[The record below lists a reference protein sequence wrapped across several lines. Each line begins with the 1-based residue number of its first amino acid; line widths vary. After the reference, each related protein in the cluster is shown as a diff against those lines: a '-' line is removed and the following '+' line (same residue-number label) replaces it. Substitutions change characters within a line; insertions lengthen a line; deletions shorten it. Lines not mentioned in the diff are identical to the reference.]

1 MFETFKSPYRVV
13 FQSEVKQVNLF
24 SNIRLCA
31 FSLVEMLMALLVA
44 SLLMAALAPV
54 MTKKMKENINVA
66 GVSGG
71 GRAPAVFKCWDYDN
85 PELQLAGDGSSYKV
99 LPTPYPV
106 DDAWNINFILASGGG
121 GGAGATIPNETFHEY
136 DSTGELKIEPEM
148 DEVNIVSMIG
158 GGAGGGGGAAVF
170 SGSTCKGAPSADKC
184 ECMGSTYDSGNNVC
198 VSSNLGSKNL
208 TNATSA
214 CSKVTPSNKWTLPT
228 TTQLSRWDT
237 NLRTALNIASGNTVW
252 SQTSGQGACISQA
265 TQYSCYCN
273 GTYRSGY
280 SSSSSCCSGCSYGLS
295 NSSNSYRY
303 WGMSAPSYWNN
314 VCTDGGYNGV
324 SGCKGFASS
333 TCGNSTKGYCVC
345 AANPN
350 GSNSY
355 CRQGLYS
362 PCSSDVNS
370 CTSSCNTYCG
380 GTAKDSCSSTA
391 SSYVGCSSNY
401 TNYYFYQLS
410 GSSWS
415 QSYATSNTGSRST
428 YCVYSDSADVVG
440 ESFYSLSGGGG
451 GGAPAIADNGFD
463 SNILNMFRQKI
474 KENTGGWLVFER
486 GSGGNGGSASANK
499 NQKAG
504 NGYNGGDTCITI
516 KNAARSDKYKLCVSG
531 GKGGG
536 AADAARADA
545 STKGFGAAGLATAV
559 DKACYA
565 IDYTTNTAGVRTE
578 FDCTMA
584 GKAGGAGGASTSNP
598 TAGGKGAASVLNSAQ
613 AGGTAVK
620 DGVSASSSNYGAGGG
635 GGSATK
641 TGYGSSAVLAFG
653 KGGNGAAGYIK
664 INYKK
669 RYAAAGGGGGGGGYV
684 AHINNISVGKS
695 ATCEI
700 KVGYGGAGGAA
711 GVKGYDGGDSSIVCS
726 NAPTVT
732 YRIFGGKGG
741 ELGSSTAGGLGGEAG
756 TYDDTGN
763 IFTRLFSQGNFRQ
776 GTGLDGK
783 QAASGD
789 SANYKENVRSA
800 GGRGGTSGTGEKG
813 KCGGIYNE
821 TGVCASVNA
830 DSNND
835 IPTPNQ
841 EDLNGQGSTSGDVT
855 PPTKEGVVSAT
866 PKYGKAGAGGGGG
879 AWYVGKN
886 PGRGGN
892 GQGGYVCIYWDKLE

>member
-85 PELQLAGDGSSYKV
+85 LELQLAGDGSSYKV
-99 LPTPYPV
+99 LSNPYPV

-121 GGAGATIPNETFHEY
+121 GGAGATIPNETFHEF
-136 DSTGELKIEPEM
+136 DGTTELKIEPEM
-148 DEVNIVSMIG
+148 DDVNIVSMIG

-214 CSKVTPSNKWTLPT
+214 CSKVTPSNKWSLPT
-228 TTQLSRWDT
+228 TAQLSRWDT
-237 NLRTALNIASGNTVW
+237 NLRTVLNIASGNTVW
-252 SQTSGQGACISQA
+252 SKNTSACTTTVNKTCWGCYFTDCWNCSNASGQYNRV
-265 TQYSCYCN
+265 YSGNIYAYVCP
-273 GTYRSGY
+273 GTNY
-280 SSSSSCCSGCSYGLS
+280 SYGPTCTCPSSCRNGPDRNNRLNGFSSY
-295 NSSNSYRY
+295 
-303 WGMSAPSYWNN
+303 SACVNA
-314 VCTDGGYNGV
+314 TYNGA
-324 SGCKGFASS
+324 SGI
-333 TCGNSTKGYCVC
+333 
-345 AANPN
+345 
-350 GSNSY
+350 
-355 CRQGLYS
+355 
-362 PCSSDVNS
+362 CSSCAS
-370 CTSSCNTYCG
+370 YSCNT
-380 GTAKDSCSSTA
+380 TA
-391 SSYVGCSSNY
+391 SCG
-401 TNYYFYQLS
+401 TYYHFYSLS
-410 GSSWS
+410 GSSWT
-415 QSYATSNTGSRST
+415 ANTSTNTNTNLRST

-486 GSGGNGGSASANK
+486 GGGGNGGSASANK

-516 KNAARSDKYKLCVSG
+516 KNAARADKYKLCVSG

-641 TGYGSSAVLAFG
+641 TGYGSSATLAFG

-669 RYAAAGGGGGGGGYV
+669 KYAAAGGGGGGGGYV

-813 KCGGIYNE
+813 KCGGLYNE

-841 EDLNGQGSTSGDVT
+841 EDLNGQGSTSGDVA